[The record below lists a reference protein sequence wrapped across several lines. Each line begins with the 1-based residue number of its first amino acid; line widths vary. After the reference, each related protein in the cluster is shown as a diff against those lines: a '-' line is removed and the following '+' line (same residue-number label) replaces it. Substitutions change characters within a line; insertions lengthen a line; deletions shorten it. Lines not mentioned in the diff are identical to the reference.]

1 MNNELIN
8 TFVRNYGPI
17 ITLIVVVTVSLISIL
32 RLGIKFDINQ
42 FLSMRKRHHLA
53 LARNCCPHMRFTV
66 TENDIKI
73 QSLFYSPSGTLNWVC
88 RQCGATVAIAPDNEE
103 MQEMATYFINNPKE
117 YRKRMSR
124 YQRHMKKA
132 L

>member
-8 TFVRNYGPI
+8 AFVGNYGPI
-17 ITLIVVVTVSLISIL
+17 ITLIVVITVSFISIL

-42 FLSMRKRHHLA
+42 FLSMRKKRHLA
-53 LARNCCPHMRFTV
+53 LARNYCPHMRFTV
-66 TENDIKI
+66 TNNDIEI
-73 QSLFYSPSGTLNWVC
+73 QSLFYSPSGTLNWIC

-103 MQEMATYFINNPKE
+103 MREIATYFINNPKE
-117 YRKRMSR
+117 YRRRMNR

>member
-8 TFVRNYGPI
+8 TFVGNYGPI

-42 FLSMRKRHHLA
+42 FLSMRKKHHLA
-53 LARNCCPHMRFTV
+53 LARNYCPHMRFTV
-66 TENDIKI
+66 TENNIKV
-73 QSLFYSPSGTLNWVC
+73 QSLFYSPSGTLNWIC

-117 YRKRMSR
+117 YRKQMSR